1 MFTAFM
7 FWCFITILLEV
18 IYWFRYTEL
27 LYTWCTQD
35 AKPYLLYV
43 KLSYMQYEQEFLVFF
58 QGSFTWAL
66 SLSSSQSQ
74 LPGHSA
80 HRKWMGRHRLCTGY
94 AGLVHR
100 PNCTGF
106 VSWAMHHLCIPVCVG
121 ESTQLMYTCSVY
133 MGCSCCHKGQ
143 SARVNELLNVTCDSK
158 MNVSCI
164 TIYKQ
169 YCCLIV
175 KYNTNQNII
184 IIIFL

>member
-1 MFTAFM
+1 MSSFHTCSTNKN
-7 FWCFITILLEV
+7 FWYFFRAHLHGRSASAAVRASYQV
-18 IYWFRYTEL
+18 IQPIESEWVGIG
-27 LYTWCTQD
+27 CAQDTQ
-35 AKPYLLYV
+35 
-43 KLSYMQYEQEFLVFF
+43 E
-58 QGSFTWAL
+58 W
-66 SLSSSQSQ
+66 
-74 LPGHSA
+74 
-80 HRKWMGRHRLCTGY
+80 
-94 AGLVHR
+94 VHR

-143 SARVNELLNVTCDSK
+143 SAHVNELLNVTCDSK